1 MLPLAALAES
11 EMELRWSVYD
21 GGPLKTSDLPS
32 GPNSDTQKKEEGG
45 WSGGGG
51 GGLWHI
57 LLLMQYTL
65 FVTLLNGKKKTQKI
79 RTGR

>member
-32 GPNSDTQKKEEGG
+32 GPNSDTQKKEKGG
-45 WSGGGG
+45 VGW
-51 GGLWHI
+51 
-57 LLLMQYTL
+57 
-65 FVTLLNGKKKTQKI
+65 
-79 RTGR
+79 GRGVMARYF